1 MKVFNDSLKTIMKF
15 HKLKFSMIVIYTVVV
30 KSIAHMKLA

>member
-15 HKLKFSMIVIYTVVV
+15 HKLKFSMIVIYTVV